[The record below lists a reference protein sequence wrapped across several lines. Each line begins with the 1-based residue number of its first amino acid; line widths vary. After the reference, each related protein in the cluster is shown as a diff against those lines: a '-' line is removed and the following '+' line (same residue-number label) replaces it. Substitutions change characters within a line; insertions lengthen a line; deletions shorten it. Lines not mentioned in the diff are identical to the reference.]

1 MAWGTSA
8 SPAAAAVPAAPPSM
22 TANNAIFLILFGM
35 FLMATLL
42 PVLVATLFRLAVLV
56 AAVLLTAAAT
66 NPSDHSF
73 ALWISQQN
81 EPADLVPDASVG
93 VSKWFSAMYQTAKA
107 LVRNEPLIWRFHNA
121 LVFSVVHVPSRER
134 YAFGIFGTWRWAD
147 ESGDYVKALCRAP
160 WVVKISRRGT
170 MSGIEKYLVNG
181 SGSGSGSTSG
191 DDGSL
196 RRRRVAESTGFQ
208 AGFNEAETESHRQI
222 RAKALHCKV
231 RKDWKNAAELFLEA
245 ARAASSLA
253 TRANYELEAAWCT
266 LEEVVTYS
274 SEESELVRKIR
285 AVCDDL
291 ASAGYFDEA
300 ARGLSE
306 LALRLKRRF
315 PTDCKTTALAKE
327 VAELYVQAKN
337 IAEAGGS
344 VYSAA
349 DNGLR
354 AAHVYAD
361 ASLWSLAEGCFEAIG
376 DIRRGNTQY
385 DVANEAYGN
394 AVLCRL
400 GQLDIAGAEVMLN
413 RFTEH
418 MGETHR
424 PSDMDF
430 FLSSLLK
437 ACNKWSPQI
446 LETASKRYD
455 SSHRLAPWQ
464 CKCLDNLAEKM
475 SNADLR

>member
-1 MAWGTSA
+1 MVWGS
-8 SPAAAAVPAAPPSM
+8 SPPPAPVAAAAAPAQM

-42 PVLVATLFRLAVLV
+42 PVLVATLLRLVVLV
-56 AAVLLTAAAT
+56 AAVFLAAAAT

-81 EPADLVPDASVG
+81 EPADLVPDTSLG
-93 VSKWFSAMYQTAKA
+93 VSKWVSAMYQTAKA
-107 LVRNEPLIWRFHNA
+107 LVRNEPLVWRFHNA
-121 LVFSVVHVPSRER
+121 LVFSIVHVPARER

-160 WVVKISRRGT
+160 WVMKISRGGI
-170 MSGIEKYLVNG
+170 MSGIEKYVVNG
-181 SGSGSGSTSG
+181 SGSAAGSGG
-191 DDGSL
+191 EGSV
-196 RRRRVAESTGFQ
+196 RRRRVAEPTGVLL
-208 AGFNEAETESHRQI
+208 GFKEVETESHRQI
-222 RAKALHCKV
+222 RAKALQFKM
-231 RKDWKNAAELFLEA
+231 RKDWKNAAEFFIEA
-245 ARAASSLA
+245 AKAASVLV

-266 LEEVVTYS
+266 LEEVDTYPN
-274 SEESELVRKIR
+274 EQSELVRKIR
-285 AVCDDL
+285 RVCDEL
-291 ASAGYFDEA
+291 TSAGYFDEA

-306 LALRLKRRF
+306 LALRLRRRF
-315 PTDCKTTALAKE
+315 PKDCKTTALAKE

-337 IAEAGGS
+337 VAEAGGS
-344 VYSAA
+344 VHSAA
-349 DNGLR
+349 ENGLW
-354 AAHVYAD
+354 AARVYAE
-361 ASLWSLAEGCFEAIG
+361 ASLWSLAEGCFEAVG
-376 DIRRGNTQY
+376 DIRRGNGQS
-385 DVANEAYGN
+385 DLANEAYGN

-400 GQLDIAGAEVMLN
+400 GQLDFAGAEDMLN
-413 RFTEH
+413 RFTEQL
-418 MGETHR
+418 GESHR

-455 SSHRLAPWQ
+455 TSHRLTPWQ
-464 CKCLDNLAEKM
+464 RKCLANVEEKM

>member
-1 MAWGTSA
+1 MFLL
-8 SPAAAAVPAAPPSM
+8 AV
-22 TANNAIFLILFGM
+22 FGM

-42 PVLVATLFRLAVLV
+42 PVLVATLFRFVALVTVILLA
-56 AAVLLTAAAT
+56 AAVT

-73 ALWISQQN
+73 ALWISQQT
-81 EPADLVPDASVG
+81 EPSDLVPDTSLG
-93 VSKWFSAMYQTAKA
+93 VSKWFSAMYQTAKS
-107 LVRNEPLIWRFHNA
+107 LVRNEPLTWRFHNA

-147 ESGDYVKALCRAP
+147 ESGDYIKALCRAP
-160 WVVKISRRGT
+160 WVLKISRGGT
-170 MSGIEKYLVNG
+170 MSGIDKYLVNG
-181 SGSGSGSTSG
+181 SGSGTESGS
-191 DDGSL
+191 GSL
-196 RRRRVAESTGFQ
+196 RRRRVPESTGFK
-208 AGFNEAETESHRQI
+208 EVETESHREI
-222 RAKALHCKV
+222 RAKALQCKV
-231 RKDWKNAAELFLEA
+231 RKDWKKAAAFFLEA
-245 ARAASSLA
+245 AKAAS
-253 TRANYELEAAWCT
+253 TVVIRGNYELEAAWCT
-266 LEEVVTYS
+266 LEEVDTYPA
-274 SEESELVRKIR
+274 EQSELVKKIR
-285 AVCDDL
+285 AVCDEL

-315 PTDCKTTALAKE
+315 PADCKATALAKQ

-344 VYSAA
+344 VHSAA
-349 DNGLR
+349 EYGLWAAR
-354 AAHVYAD
+354 AYAE
-361 ASLWSLAEGCFEAIG
+361 ASLWSLAEGCFEAVG
-376 DIRRGNTQY
+376 DIRRGNGQY
-385 DVANEAYGN
+385 DLANEAYGN

-400 GQLDIAGAEVMLN
+400 GQLDIAGAEEMLN

-418 MGETHR
+418 MGESHR
-424 PSDMDF
+424 SSDMDF

-464 CKCLDNLAEKM
+464 RKCLANLEEKM
-475 SNADLR
+475 NNADLR